1 MINNNKIGEII
12 KYFRIKNGMSQRELG
27 MLVGINRT
35 EISKIEGGIRKS
47 INKIV
52 LKRICNILNI
62 NFDMLIQEY
71 DNKKED
77 NHIKKY
83 KVTVKET
90 FETSYIVPAENE
102 IAANDFVK
110 NFYRLADILEC
121 DVSKESEVS
130 SETYV
135 EELKENAIS
144 LEEKNYIVF
153 DETQYLL

>member
-1 MINNNKIGEII
+1 
-12 KYFRIKNGMSQRELG
+12 
-27 MLVGINRT
+27 
-35 EISKIEGGIRKS
+35 
-47 INKIV
+47 
-52 LKRICNILNI
+52 
-62 NFDMLIQEY
+62 MLIQEY